1 MLGLGIGK
9 YKGGGVSASPF
20 SPEVYNTD
28 DSKMVGW
35 WDFSSN
41 EYLRTTISTGGPGST
56 KPSSDGDEIRY
67 VSNRCTTTNKLGT
80 YLFQETGSN
89 NYVPRFKTGG
99 QAGYTYAHFGDTGF
113 TNAYLYGKY
122 STNSNYGYSGGI
134 SSGVFSNMDLNT
146 GNLTTFIVA
155 NANEVNATTSEHMIN
170 LVGRTSGG
178 GMMLLTWAKLN
189 TTDKLKNTFILPSV
203 SNQSHSGDTVLG
215 TDVYLIT
222 QTYAPTAANPDFVSR
237 YNGVQDAT
245 GNASAVEEITDAFT
259 RTNSGVAIGTQF
271 TGSAAQT
278 NFSWHGTIYEI
289 IVFDDV
295 LDSDK
300 IDNMNT
306 YFTSKYSL

>member
-20 SPEVYNTD
+20 SPEVYNTY

-134 SSGVFSNMDLNT
+134 SSGVFSNMKSI
-146 GNLTTFIVA
+146 LT
-155 NANEVNATTSEHMIN
+155 S
-170 LVGRTSGG
+170 S
-178 GMMLLTWAKLN
+178 LLT
-189 TTDKLKNTFILPSV
+189 
-203 SNQSHSGDTVLG
+203 
-215 TDVYLIT
+215 
-222 QTYAPTAANPDFVSR
+222 
-237 YNGVQDAT
+237 
-245 GNASAVEEITDAFT
+245 
-259 RTNSGVAIGTQF
+259 
-271 TGSAAQT
+271 
-278 NFSWHGTIYEI
+278 
-289 IVFDDV
+289 
-295 LDSDK
+295 
-300 IDNMNT
+300 
-306 YFTSKYSL
+306 